1 MSEERTI
8 YNIETSGDKIEAFL
22 DAVLDTMDL
31 DVTYEFFD
39 GDDAKAYFEG
49 PTLVVKF
56 EGPEVDL
63 LLANKGEALLALEQL
78 TQEVLR
84 MAPDEHAK
92 ICFDANDFRLL
103 RQEELR
109 LGSLTVAGQVRD
121 SGTPFR
127 FNPMNSR
134 ERRIIHLAL
143 REHTDLRTE
152 SAGSGPFRHVV
163 VYPAGMAS
171 LPDPPQPPMG
181 ARREYSD
188 RGGDRGGDRR
198 GGGGGRRDDRR
209 GGGGGGRGRGGS
221 GGGGGRDR
229 RPRRDH

>member
-1 MSEERTI
+1 MSEEKTI
-8 YNIETSGDKIEAFL
+8 YNIDTAGEKIESFL

-39 GDDAKAYFEG
+39 GADTKAYFEG
-49 PTLVVKF
+49 PSLVVKF
-56 EGPEVDL
+56 EGAEIEH

-78 TQEVLR
+78 TQEALR

-109 LGSLTVAGQVRD
+109 LSSLTVAEQVRS
-121 SGTPFR
+121 SGEPFR

-143 REHTDLRTE
+143 RDHTDLRTE

-181 ARREYSD
+181 ARRD
-188 RGGDRGGDRR
+188 FGDRGGDRR
-198 GGGGGRRDDRR
+198 GPGGGGRRDDRR
-209 GGGGGGRGRGGS
+209 GGGGGNRRGP

>member
-1 MSEERTI
+1 MSEEKTI
-8 YNIETSGDKIEAFL
+8 YNIDTAGEKIEGFL

-39 GDDAKAYFEG
+39 GEETKAYFEG
-49 PTLVVKF
+49 PSLVVKF
-56 EGPEVDL
+56 EGAEIEH

-109 LGSLTVAGQVRD
+109 LGSLTVAEQVRE
-121 SGTPFR
+121 SGQPFR

-143 REHTDLRTE
+143 RDHTDLRTE
-152 SAGSGPFRHVV
+152 SAGTGPFRHVV

-181 ARREYSD
+181 ARRDSGD
-188 RGGDRGGDRR
+188 HGGRGGDRR

-209 GGGGGGRGRGGS
+209 GGGGGGNRRGP

-229 RPRRDH
+229 RPPRRDH

>member
-1 MSEERTI
+1 MSEEKTI
-8 YNIETSGDKIEAFL
+8 YNIDTAGEKIESFL

-39 GDDAKAYFEG
+39 GDDTKAYFEG
-49 PTLVVKF
+49 PSLVVKF
-56 EGPEVDL
+56 EGAEIEH

-78 TQEVLR
+78 TQEALR

-109 LGSLTVAGQVRD
+109 LSSLTVAEQVRG
-121 SGTPFR
+121 SGEPFR

-143 REHTDLRTE
+143 RDHTDLRTE

-181 ARREYSD
+181 ARRD
-188 RGGDRGGDRR
+188 FGDRGGDRR
-198 GGGGGRRDDRR
+198 GPGGGGGRRDDRR
-209 GGGGGGRGRGGS
+209 GGGGGGNRRGP

-229 RPRRDH
+229 RPRRDN

>member
-1 MSEERTI
+1 MSEEKTI
-8 YNIETSGDKIEAFL
+8 YNIDTAGEKIETFL

-39 GDDAKAYFEG
+39 GDETKAYFEG
-49 PTLVVKF
+49 PSLVIKF
-56 EGPEVDL
+56 EGPEIEH

-109 LGSLTVAGQVRD
+109 LGSLTVAEQVRD
-121 SGTPFR
+121 GGQPFR

-143 REHTDLRTE
+143 RDHTDLRTE

-171 LPDPPQPPMG
+171 LPDPPQPPI
-181 ARREYSD
+181 APRRD
-188 RGGDRGGDRR
+188 RDDRGGDRR

-209 GGGGGGRGRGGS
+209 GGGGGGGNRRGP